1 MPRKSRGIVSHN
13 MGVSM
18 LNMPLFMGISSS
30 AKGSNSNPQP
40 RCSSLAKSALLAS
53 MAVGALAT
61 GQALAISVNVNDIDY
76 DVTTFTGT
84 YNDNFSKFATAANGG
99 VMPWWGSDSLATE
112 FASAVQ
118 YSLGSPNDHASP
130 FFGFY
135 LYGTSTLVTCSWS
148 ASVDDTWPI
157 WCGGVGTHLVVTWA
171 QATTTSVPGPLPLFG
186 VAAALDYSRK
196 LRKRINRST
205 KTGSGTDCL

>member
-1 MPRKSRGIVSHN
+1 

>member
-1 MPRKSRGIVSHN
+1 
-13 MGVSM
+13 M